1 MGSKLSEIREQERV
15 ILHIYNDDKQMNLE
29 AVILKHLKENLAVIG
44 LNYSGTKQLVFDKIN
59 VDLEYYPADGVPTIW
74 RNVKIVFYQNA
85 YILQAVSDGV
95 RNNRRNSF
103 RVSVAKKAWCKM
115 TGHDS
120 CHVLIKDISLSGFS
134 ITDQKKELNLAMN
147 EQVSISFEDWGHEI
161 KLDGR
166 LVRIE
171 ERENMI
177 IYGFAICN
185 MCRDLSSYVNL
196 KQRRNRK
203 KV

>member
-1 MGSKLSEIREQERV
+1 MGIKLSEISEQERI
-15 ILHIYNDDKQMNLE
+15 ILHIHNDDKHMDLE

-44 LNYSGTKQLVFDKIN
+44 LNYSGTKQLVFDNVN
-59 VDLEYYPADGVPTIW
+59 VDLEYCPDSGIPTIW

-85 YILQAVSDGV
+85 YILQSVTDGV

-103 RVSVAKKAWCKM
+103 RVSVAKMAWCKM
-115 TGHDS
+115 TGRES
-120 CHVLIKDISLSGFS
+120 CQVLIKDISLSGFS
-134 ITDQKKELNLAMN
+134 ITDQKKELNLSVG
-147 EQVSISFEDWGHEI
+147 EQLSISFEDWGHKI

-171 ERENMI
+171 EREDMI
-177 IYGFAICN
+177 IYGFSICN
-185 MCRDLSSYVNL
+185 MCKDLSSYVNI

-203 KV
+203 KN